1 MGVQIRRRGF
11 FRLVAGGFAWFAS
24 GATEGENLA
33 LEVHRATRNTRLGA
47 LGVRRPRLR
56 GLPRPYKSYPRA
68 QRQALP
74 APGDEQGL
82 SLAEAV
88 RGFAPAPGFRAEP
101 VLLARLA
108 RVLHLTNGVT
118 GRAPRGGRAL
128 RAAPSAGALYAGE
141 VYVVAERVEGLA
153 PGVYYYSVR
162 EHALLRLE
170 KGARLAEAAGCLE
183 RPASLQGAAACVV
196 LTNVFARY
204 TWRYANRGYRY
215 ALIDSGHIGENLR
228 LAAHSAGLAER
239 SWLRFLDDRLGA
251 LLGVA
256 GTGEAVCAL
265 HALGAPASEGPAQD
279 ELAVALGEKGQADHP
294 GRATVPERYHEATK
308 LVPASS
314 KAPPSSKGGGAA
326 ADKGG
331 ARKALARAASAPA
344 TSVEESIRVRRSARR
359 FESGP
364 VARSQLDFVLEA
376 TQRNPG
382 LERSP
387 DVALYL
393 VAHCV
398 SGLDAGLYRYAAQ
411 AGRLSPLRSG
421 DLRER
426 LVDACLGQ
434 EKAGSAAVAFVM
446 VGGLER
452 ARARAGDRS
461 YRDLLLEA
469 GGVGQ
474 RIYLAAEA
482 LGLAARNL
490 AAYRDDDLNELLGV
504 DGRRWAALHLTML
517 GPGY

>member
-1 MGVQIRRRGF
+1 M
-11 FRLVAGGFAWFAS
+11 L
-24 GATEGENLA
+24 
-33 LEVHRATRNTRLGA
+33 
-47 LGVRRPRLR
+47 
-56 GLPRPYKSYPRA
+56 
-68 QRQALP
+68 
-74 APGDEQGL
+74 L
-82 SLAEAV
+82 S
-88 RGFAPAPGFRAEP
+88 
-101 VLLARLA
+101 
-108 RVLHLTNGVT
+108 
-118 GRAPRGGRAL
+118 
-128 RAAPSAGALYAGE
+128 
-141 VYVVAERVEGLA
+141 
-153 PGVYYYSVR
+153 
-162 EHALLRLE
+162 
-170 KGARLAEAAGCLE
+170 
-183 RPASLQGAAACVV
+183 
-196 LTNVFARY
+196 NVFQRY
-204 TWRYANRGYRY
+204 TQRYRNRGYRY

-228 LAAHSAGLAER
+228 LAIHSAGLAER
-239 SWLRFLDDRLGA
+239 SWLRFYDDRLGA
-251 LLGVA
+251 LLGVD
-256 GTGEAVCAL
+256 GTGEAVSAL
-265 HALGAPASEGPAQD
+265 HALGVRASEAPAQD
-279 ELAVALGEKGQADHP
+279 DLAVALGEKGEAAPP
-294 GRATVPERYHEATK
+294 GRAPVPERYHEATK

-314 KAPPSSKGGGAA
+314 KGGGAVA
-326 ADKGG
+326 NEGG
-331 ARKALARAASAPA
+331 AQKALARAASAPA

-393 VAHCV
+393 VAHRV
-398 SGLDAGLYRYAAQ
+398 SGLDAGLYRYAPQ
-411 AGRLSPLRSG
+411 ADRLSPLRSG

-434 EKAGSAAVAFVM
+434 QKAGSAAVAFVM

-504 DGRRWAALHLTML
+504 DGRREAALHLTML
-517 GPGY
+517 GPGD